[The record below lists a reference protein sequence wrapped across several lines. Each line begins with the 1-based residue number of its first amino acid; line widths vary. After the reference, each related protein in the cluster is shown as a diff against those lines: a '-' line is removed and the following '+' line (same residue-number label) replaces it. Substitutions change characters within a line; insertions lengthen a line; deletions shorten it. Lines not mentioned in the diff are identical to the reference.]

1 MLPRKR
7 QRTVADTLPEYRQP
21 IAAPTADRRS
31 NLVPL
36 EQLWSIEDV
45 WEIICG
51 FCTGSALVSLSQVTK
66 LLRDATIRTPAFE
79 CLAGRDVDGFV
90 VPWQDPWNIMA
101 SATLHTGW
109 NPSLH
114 YRVRSGYLP
123 RAMRALDRE
132 SLARRAVGS
141 CLDGL
146 PRCIEVELR
155 FHGPSI
161 LLSGEAF
168 DGEYGA
174 ESHYHYGAPAR
185 PASACSDYE
194 YVNDY
199 VYQLPNPCEPD
210 MLPVLFPPEAHTR
223 EDARHARHQY
233 ETSDDATSSSDRSD
247 SSEYSEDVD

>member
-1 MLPRKR
+1 MLLRKR
-7 QRTVADTLPEYRQP
+7 QRTVADTLAEDRLS
-21 IAAPTADRRS
+21 IALLTVDSSS
-31 NLVPL
+31 NMVPL

-51 FCTGSALVSLSQVTK
+51 FCTGSALMNLSQVSK
-66 LLRDATIRTPAFE
+66 SLRDATARTPAFQ

-90 VPWQDPWNIMA
+90 VPWLDPWNVMA

-114 YRVRSGYLP
+114 FRVRSGYSP
-123 RAMRALDRE
+123 RAMSALDRE
-132 SLARRAVGS
+132 TLARYAAEY
-141 CLDGL
+141 CQDGQ
-146 PRCIEVELR
+146 PRCWHEELR

-174 ESHYHYGAPAR
+174 ECHYHFGAPAR

-194 YVNDY
+194 YIYDY

-210 MLPVLFPPEAHTR
+210 MLPVLFPPEAHAR
-223 EDARHARHQY
+223 EDARHARDQFA
-233 ETSDDATSSSDRSD
+233 TSDDETSSSDRSD